1 MNKEAFLRQIKKQ
14 MSFLPDYSVGEEK
27 LLVQQTLGLSKES
40 LFLLQEIADKDAKK
54 VQKYLS
60 KRLNGEPLNKIFK
73 SQNFYGYDFYVND
86 NVLAP
91 RKETEILVEETLRR
105 IKKLNAPK
113 VLDLC
118 CGSGAIGIAISKQ
131 YACDVTLSD
140 ISSKALYVARK
151 NAKKLQLKPKFMQKD
166 MLEGNK
172 NLYDIIVCNPPYIKS
187 DDILSLDKGV
197 RDFDPYIALDGGK
210 TGVVFYE
217 YLAKNV
223 RKNLEKEG
231 YVTRERSKEDERVTI
246 VGITKKGNELKDK
259 CKDIPFKVASAS
271 VAMSEKET
279 KELYR
284 LLYKFLES

>member
-1 MNKEAFLRQIKKQ
+1 MNKEAFLRQIKKK

-118 CGSGAIGIAISKQ
+118 CGSGAIGIAIFKQ
-131 YACDVTLSD
+131 CACDVTLSD

-151 NAKKLQLKPKFMQKD
+151 NAKILDAKVKIIKRD
-166 MLEGNK
+166 MLESNK
-172 NLYDIIVCNPPYIKS
+172 QVYDIIVCNPPYIKS
-187 DDILSLDKGV
+187 GDISSLDKGV
-197 RDFDPYIALDGGK
+197 RDYDPRLALDGGK
-210 TGVVFYE
+210 DGLDFYK
-217 YLAKNV
+217 YLASKAFDNLSKNGTLLLEIGSEQYQDV
-223 RKNLEKEG
+223 KKIFEGSNFSTWHLRDYSNCDRIVIVKRKG
-231 YVTRERSKEDERVTI
+231 QQYD
-246 VGITKKGNELKDK
+246 
-259 CKDIPFKVASAS
+259 
-271 VAMSEKET
+271 
-279 KELYR
+279 
-284 LLYKFLES
+284 